1 MPKSSRIPRLLLAR
15 REEIGVVLLLLLLA
29 GLSFAFQYGTL
40 EKFASIPPGTGLA
53 TPQEWVHFVR
63 GRIGLSWYD
72 ALIPIAMVAV
82 IVSVVSLEIR
92 GRTTAA

>member
-1 MPKSSRIPRLLLAR
+1 MLPSSQAIRTFLTR
-15 REEIGVVLLLLLLA
+15 REEIRITILLLLLA
-29 GLSFAFQYGTL
+29 ILLFAFQYFTL

-72 ALIPIAMVAV
+72 ALIPMAMVTLFG
-82 IVSVVSLEIR
+82 SVVSLEIR
-92 GRTTAA
+92 GRRAVA